1 METINIKSNKEKFE
15 EKLESRLRSTFR
27 PIKPDPIFVKKLKKR
42 LADKAEIY
50 LEQGEPSVNIIFLFS
65 SLLFIVAGM
74 ILLSRL
80 FKK

>member
-1 METINIKSNKEKFE
+1 MINIKSNKEKFE
-15 EKLESRLRSTFR
+15 EKLESRLRSTFK
-27 PIKPDPIFVKKLKKR
+27 PIDPDPIFVRNLKKR

-50 LEQGEPSVNIIFLFS
+50 LEQGDPSVNIIFLFS

-80 FKK
+80 FRK